1 MQIRQ
6 YSEGVRTNMPQQT
19 AVICNRILITL
30 PTQNIPKSIGR
41 IHFMTTINLNA
52 LLSLSMSKRNANK
65 QTNKQTKKDEE
76 ILTYKVLGIIQSF
89 LSL

>member
-1 MQIRQ
+1 MQIGQ
-6 YSEGVRTNMPQQT
+6 YSEGVRTNMPQET

-30 PTQNIPKSIGR
+30 PTQNIPKSVGR

-65 QTNKQTKKDEE
+65 QTNKQKKTKK
-76 ILTYKVLGIIQSF
+76 
-89 LSL
+89 SLPTKSWE